1 MNSIAK
7 RSHNINQLQRF
18 VFICVNSW
26 LSKYFQKTLKIP
38 NKANLEI
45 DPMSVTK
52 VLTSDYN
59 RRTLGVVGKTKPIQS
74 QSKPNEPTPTAEQLS
89 LEKRII

>member
-26 LSKYFQKTLKIP
+26 LSKYFQKTLIIP
-38 NKANLEI
+38 NKANLKI
-45 DPMSVTK
+45 DQMNVTN

-59 RRTLGVVGKTKPIQS
+59 RLDTWYRGKNKANSKPICS
-74 QSKPNEPTPTAEQLS
+74 IKPQKSALA
-89 LEKRII
+89 I